1 MYVIIYLGEV
11 ISGRIQRT
19 TCGSWFSFPTMWVLG
34 IEPRLPGL
42 VASTFTHRVSP
53 LDQIQRWFRAWSR
66 KDAGCT

>member
-1 MYVIIYLGEV
+1 MFHGTHGEAKKQLV
-11 ISGRIQRT
+11 SWVCSSTIWVSGIKLR
-19 TCGSWFSFPTMWVLG
+19 S
-34 IEPRLPGL
+34 PGL